1 MSAAIKAE
9 NLGFSYGRQAIL
21 KDICFEVNPGE
32 FIGIAGPNG
41 AGKSTLIKLMCGLVR
56 AERGGIEI
64 YSRNIKRYSEKK
76 LARKMAVV
84 HQEFVPGF
92 DFTVAETVGMAR
104 SIYMGTLGFES
115 REDRDA
121 IDEALSLTDTVEFAS
136 RPINQLSG
144 GERQRVFIARAIAQ
158 GTDILLLDEPTSF
171 LDLRHQVGIYDLL
184 KKMQKEKGKTIICVT
199 HDINLTNQY
208 CDQSLL
214 LGAESQWQFGR
225 TEDVFSSET
234 IEKFFAVK
242 TFEGVVREKKFF
254 LPLGNYQQK

>member
-1 MSAAIKAE
+1 MSVAIKTE

-41 AGKSTLIKLMCGLVR
+41 AGKSTLIKLMCGLLK

-64 YSRNIKRYSEKK
+64 YSRNIRRYSEKE

-84 HQEFVPGF
+84 HQEFAPGF

-104 SIYMGTLGFES
+104 TVYMGTLGFES
-115 REDRDA
+115 AEDRDA

-136 RPINQLSG
+136 RPISQLSG

-214 LGAESQWQFGR
+214 LGAKNQWQFGR

-234 IEKFFAVK
+234 IERFFAVK
-242 TFEGVVREKKFF
+242 TFEGLIREKKFF

>member
-1 MSAAIKAE
+1 MSVTIKVE
-9 NLGFSYGRQAIL
+9 NLGFSYAQRTIL
-21 KDICFEVNPGE
+21 KDISFEVEAGA
-32 FIGIAGPNG
+32 FIAIAGPNG
-41 AGKSTLIKLMCGLVR
+41 AGKSTLIKLICGLLKTDN
-56 AERGGIEI
+56 GSIEI
-64 YSRNIKRYSEKK
+64 HSRNIKRYSEKE
-76 LARKMAVV
+76 LAMKVAVV

-92 DFTVAETVGMAR
+92 DFTVAETVAMAR
-104 SIYMGTLGFES
+104 TVYMGTLGFES
-115 REDRDA
+115 AEDKDA
-121 IDEALSLTDTVEFAS
+121 IDEALNSTDTLEFAS

-158 GTDILLLDEPTSF
+158 DTDILLLDEPTSF
-171 LDLRHQVGIYDLL
+171 LDLKHQVGIYDLL

-214 LGAESQWQFGR
+214 LSAEQQWQFGR

-234 IEKFFAVK
+234 IERFFAVK
-242 TFEGVVREKKFF
+242 TFEGRVREKKFF